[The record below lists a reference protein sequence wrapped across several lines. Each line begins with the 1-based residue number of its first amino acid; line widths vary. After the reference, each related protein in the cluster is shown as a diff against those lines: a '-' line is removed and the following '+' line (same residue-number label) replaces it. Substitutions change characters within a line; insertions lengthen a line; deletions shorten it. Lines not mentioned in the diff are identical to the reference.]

1 VLATSIKLPTSEDI
15 KKLSLAD
22 IAIAAGAA
30 GELRDRLREYIH
42 IDSYCMPDP
51 FTSKDEYNYS
61 LILDK
66 ESPNRIIAMLVN
78 KKENLPQ
85 LPWSTILGEQLV
97 KVPVSKQYAL
107 TIKHEL
113 MPKDTNN
120 FYPYRRNAGI
130 VGYLMFAFQICGQR

>member
-22 IAIAAGAA
+22 IAIAAEAA
-30 GELRDRLREYIH
+30 GGLRDRLREYIH

>member
-1 VLATSIKLPTSEDI
+1 MLATSIKLPTSEDI

-22 IAIAAGAA
+22 IAIAAEAA
-30 GELRDRLREYIH
+30 GGLRDRLREYIH

-66 ESPNRIIAMLVN
+66 ESPNRIIAMLAN

>member
-22 IAIAAGAA
+22 IAIAAEAA

-66 ESPNRIIAMLVN
+66 ESPNRIIAMLAN

-107 TIKHEL
+107 AIKHEL